1 MSTGHHPPTGMIYVA
16 GAAGITVLGHD
27 LVQAGDVVP
36 VEELLYLI
44 ADPTGRW
51 LFGVSGIGRGLAHS
65 WRIDGCG
72 LTRVGEPVGT
82 GGAEPCHA
90 VLDRTGRHLLVAN
103 YASGSMAIL
112 AVADDGALALAS
124 VHPRPAERGPD
135 PDRQDGPHLHQAV
148 LGADNEVLVTDLGTD
163 RIISYLLE
171 AGELTDPVVSAAPPG
186 SGPRHLVLLPDNRIA
201 VAGELSSQLLLA
213 HREGRRATRWHGVP
227 STLRQPDERNYPSDI
242 TVSPDGSVILL
253 ANRGAD
259 TIGVFNAVDGTPAAE
274 ISCSSWPRQMALDG
288 GRLLIAGTN
297 NDRIDVLDLASREL
311 TTGAHVS
318 RPMCVVVT

>member
-1 MSTGHHPPTGMIYVA
+1 VSTDGHSPTGAVFVA
-16 GAAGITVLGHD
+16 GAAGITVFDHD
-27 LVQAGDVVP
+27 LVQIGDVVP
-36 VEELLYLI
+36 VDELLYLI
-44 ADPTGRW
+44 ADPSGRW
-51 LFGVSGIGRGLAHS
+51 LFGVSGIEQGLAHS
-65 WRIDGCG
+65 WRIDGSR

-82 GGAEPCHA
+82 RGAEPCHA

-103 YASGSMAIL
+103 YTSGSMAIL

-124 VHPRPAERGPD
+124 VHGRPAERGPD

-163 RIISYLLE
+163 QIISYLLE
-171 AGELTDPVVSAAPPG
+171 AGELADPVVSAAPPG

-213 HREGRRATRWHGVP
+213 HREGRRATRWRAVP
-227 STLRQPDERNYPSDI
+227 STTRQPDERNYPSDI
-242 TVSPDGSVILL
+242 TVTSDGSVVLL

-259 TIGVFNAVDGTPAAE
+259 TIGVFSALDGTPAAE
-274 ISCSSWPRQMALDG
+274 VSCSSWPRQMVLDG
-288 GRLLIAGTN
+288 DRLLIAGTN
-297 NDRIDVLDLASREL
+297 DDRIDVLDLASRQL
-311 TTGAHVS
+311 TAGAHVS